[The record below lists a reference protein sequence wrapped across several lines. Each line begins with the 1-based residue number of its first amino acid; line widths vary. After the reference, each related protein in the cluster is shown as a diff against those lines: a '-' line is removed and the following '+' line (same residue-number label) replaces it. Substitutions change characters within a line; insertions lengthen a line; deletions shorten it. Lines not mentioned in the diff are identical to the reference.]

1 MAERGLTDRLKNSL
15 YSVVLAGSL
24 ALGSIG
30 CGDSLAPT
38 PQPPKPQPSLSQTVS
53 LSNFVD
59 INYGATL
66 TNVASAT
73 RKTLRD
79 GNSFGNP
86 TTISIPQYNETFN
99 GMQKGN
105 YSFLLEAPNVNS
117 HTATID
123 VPNYDPTADQSLDS
137 MDFTLDERY
146 EGSQKTFDLK
156 GVFTD
161 KNPEDNSDLDNDG
174 IVDGVRITNATSLD
188 GKTQVSTNGYELTI
202 KAIGVLGLYEVK
214 LDFGSQ
220 EGGLE
225 NTVLTGEILA
235 IPEQIA
241 FWSRRDDNGG
251 FCDEGDSCNEDIY
264 LINEDRTGEV
274 RLTTHPGQDLEPAW
288 SPDGKEIL
296 FTSHRTG
303 GTAVWRMNADGI
315 NQRDIT
321 SNIVE
326 RARQADWCSNGLIV
340 VAYRDKGDSE
350 AGIGIIDLNANSFT
364 PIYSQPNMGGIPE
377 WPSCSPDAS
386 EIAFTRHVGNW
397 EVYKMN
403 ADGSD
408 LTNIT
413 NNPAIDGIPDWSPD
427 GKEIVFR
434 SYRSGTADIY
444 RMNSDG
450 SDVIPLTS
458 ALGIETEPKYSADG
472 IKIIFTHDIDL
483 SNPQI
488 YIMNSDGTGGWAL
501 LTTQGQ
507 NAYPAWRT

>member
-1 MAERGLTDRLKNSL
+1 MAGKSLTEKLRNGILVSTLSLGMLAGCGSPPKTVSQTLISEIDPQTGYVGIEYEATSNDLPLERRMTYNGNLFGTNPTAISNSPFHQTFSKVLMGNYSSTVTSSSGKTDTKNLTIQNLPPEAKTSSLGDINDKYEEKRIDLGLTD
-15 YSVVLAGSL
+15 
-24 ALGSIG
+24 
-30 CGDSLAPT
+30 P
-38 PQPPKPQPSLSQTVS
+38 
-53 LSNFVD
+53 NFEH
-59 INYGATL
+59 
-66 TNVASAT
+66 
-73 RKTLRD
+73 
-79 GNSFGNP
+79 NP
-86 TTISIPQYNETFN
+86 
-99 GMQKGN
+99 
-105 YSFLLEAPNVNS
+105 VN
-117 HTATID
+117 
-123 VPNYDPTADQSLDS
+123 
-137 MDFTLDERY
+137 
-146 EGSQKTFDLK
+146 
-156 GVFTD
+156 
-161 KNPEDNSDLDNDG
+161 
-174 IVDGVRITNATSLD
+174 ITNATSLD
-188 GKTQVSTNGYELTI
+188 GKLRASFEGSELI
-202 KAIGVLGLYEVK
+202 VRGVPGSSGAYQIEVK
-214 LDFGSQ
+214 F
-220 EGGLE
+220 E
-225 NTVLTGEILA
+225 NNVGESVTKVYSGNVT
-235 IPEQIA
+235 EVSWQVA

-274 RLTTHPGQDLEPAW
+274 RLTTHPGQDLEPAF

-364 PIYSQPNMGGIPE
+364 SIYSQPNRGGIPE

-403 ADGSD
+403 ANGSD

-427 GKEIVFR
+427 GNEMVFR

-444 RMNSDG
+444 RMNSNG
-450 SDVIPLTS
+450 SNVIPLTS

-472 IKIIFTHDIDL
+472 TKIIFTHDIDL

-501 LTTQGQ
+501 LTTIGQ
-507 NAYPAWRT
+507 NSYPAWRPW